1 MPSYL
6 WGNTL
11 TTNAPETQ
19 SPETLSTR
27 NFTNTWL
34 FALLLGWLGV
44 DRFYLGKVGTGILKL
59 LTLGGYGI
67 WILIDLIFV
76 LTGSTKD
83 KEGRKLSGEP
93 ADKKTQ
99 WIITG
104 VVIGLLLVFGGMSNS
119 NKSDNTSVS
128 TNSANTSE
136 TASAKPVASK
146 TATPTASPT
155 PSAPTVLSQDSASNI
170 AAFTSGGHGDLAD
183 MNKDLDDMVMR
194 ASNNQN
200 IRLMGNTFELA
211 FNIGQLETL
220 KPPSVVAE
228 AWGPQLA
235 TLSAAVTQVS
245 DDAASFAAG
254 TIGLDVML
262 NSIETTR
269 SQLIALDAIVSQ
281 VG

>member
-1 MPSYL
+1 MS
-6 WGNTL
+6 
-11 TTNAPETQ
+11 TNAPETQ
-19 SPETLSTR
+19 TTESLSPR

-99 WIITG
+99 WIISA
-104 VVIGLLLVFGGMSNS
+104 VVIGLIVLFGGMSNS
-119 NKSDNTSVS
+119 NKSSNTSDS
-128 TNSANTSE
+128 ESAATTSE
-136 TASAKPVASK
+136 TASAKPVVTIKATPSI
-146 TATPTASPT
+146 TATPS
-155 PSAPTVLSQDSASNI
+155 PSAPAVPTQDSASNI

-200 IRLMGNTFELA
+200 IRLMGNSLELA

-220 KPPSVVAE
+220 NPPTVVAS

-235 TLSAAVTQVS
+235 ALSAAVTQVG
-245 DDAASFAAG
+245 DDASSYAAG
-254 TIGLDVML
+254 TIGLDAML
-262 NSIETTR
+262 ASIETTR
-269 SQLIALDAIVSQ
+269 AQVNALDAIVSQ